1 METLEFVA
9 ETAGERIDALLPRI
23 AADLTRS
30 GAQRLLEAGAVL
42 VNGRPVQKSYKLAVG
57 DAVCDILAPA
67 EGAGG
72 GNTVVRLKYEKCAVL
87 FASDLTEA
95 EEAREAKEAEREP
108 EKKGFF
114 ARFFG

>member
-30 GAQRLLEAGAVL
+30 GAQRLIETGAVL

-57 DAVCDILAPA
+57 TPYTSPCPIRRSMTWRPRTSRWTWSTRT
-67 EGAGG
+67 G
-72 GNTVVRLKYEKCAVL
+72 T
-87 FASDLTEA
+87 
-95 EEAREAKEAEREP
+95 
-108 EKKGFF
+108 
-114 ARFFG
+114 